1 MASPFNTEA
10 AFAQSGGGAQQTR
23 RRLERIKRAGVG
35 AEWGGASGGAVRQ
48 YDLDEVGRVTSF
60 KGEFE
65 QSKKCTF
72 AMKGN
77 VKSRWR

>member
-10 AFAQSGGGAQQTR
+10 AFAQSGGG
-23 RRLERIKRAGVG
+23 
-35 AEWGGASGGAVRQ
+35 WGRVRQ

>member
-35 AEWGGASGGAVRQ
+35 AEWGGRVRQ